1 MKKAKPDNE
10 LTGSKVFSR
19 ALGFCPHLARDYQVS
34 RGELPWGRRQG
45 IPESV
50 DYAGV
55 RRPNEYG
62 SSLANRKP
70 HPRVLRARFAR
81 FFLLVGKLREA
92 VNSLGSLVVLVRS
105 GVSILAILVS
115 NPG

>member
-1 MKKAKPDNE
+1 MWNVLPLSVCLDCSQPLFLRTREKKRENWTPAKHGGLNCV
-10 LTGSKVFSR
+10 G
-19 ALGFCPHLARDYQVS
+19 A
-34 RGELPWGRRQG
+34 
-45 IPESV
+45 
-50 DYAGV
+50 
-55 RRPNEYG
+55 
-62 SSLANRKP
+62 SLANRKP